1 MMNSKYLIL
10 RRIFQIGLLTLFVGG
25 NVFGWKILEGNYST
39 ALVFDSFHL
48 SDPYAVLQML
58 ATFYVPLSEVI
69 IGALILFFFYALV
82 GGRAFCSWVC
92 PINIITDLAAAL
104 QRKYKIKPL
113 LKTRELSRNIRY
125 YVLVLGLILSGAF
138 GIAAFELIN
147 PITVLH
153 RALIFGIGFSS
164 SIVLIVFLFDL
175 LILEHGYCGHIC
187 PVGAL
192 YAATGRFRAIKVFH
206 DKDNCTLCMKCKKV
220 CPEPQVLGLIGK
232 ETAKIKT
239 AECTNCARCIDV
251 CDDDALKFKL

>member
-1 MMNSKYLIL
+1 MKNSKYLIL
-10 RRIFQIGLLTLFVGG
+10 RRISQLALLFLFMGS
-25 NVFGWKILEGNYST
+25 NYFGWKILQGNYST
-39 ALVFDSFHL
+39 ALVLDSFHL

-58 ATFYVPLSEVI
+58 ATFYVPLTEVL
-69 IGALILFFFYALV
+69 IGALIVFFFYALL
-82 GGRAFCSWVC
+82 GGRMFCSWVC
-92 PINIITDLAAAL
+92 PINIITDFAAYL

-113 LKTRELSRNIRY
+113 LKTREVNRNMRY
-125 YVLVLGLILSGAF
+125 WILVLGLVLSSIF

-147 PITVLH
+147 PITILH
-153 RALIFGIGFSS
+153 RALIFGVTFSS
-164 SIVLIVFLFDL
+164 SIVLIIFLFDL
-175 LILEHGYCGHIC
+175 LILEHGYCGHLC

-192 YAATGRFRAIKVFH
+192 YGATGRFRLLKVYH